1 MQNNPPV
8 TPVEFYALG
17 QRMTNQSL
25 LRNESGKR
33 RFLSHFGISPE
44 VVAILWTSIHH
55 MLPPSSLSIH
65 LLWCLLFMKV
75 YASESV
81 LCGIVGT
88 NEKSFR
94 QHVWIVITA
103 ISSQRNQFVS
113 VQYNLF
119 IMSSTLQLLTIAI
132 FFCQIS
138 LTTRFNHQNGSCCLL
153 SVDGTDFLINE
164 PIPFSKDWFSHKF
177 KGAGLRYEV
186 AIAIQSGDLAWING
200 PFPCGLNSDLTIF
213 RLGLK
218 QQLLPG
224 ERVEADD
231 GYRGDERC
239 DGPFDY
245 CYSEEQYR
253 SKFTVRARHETI
265 NRRFKQFGILST
277 RFRHPRGKHGDIF
290 MAIAVITQISI
301 RNGNPLFP
309 LNYRT
314 YNGN

>member
-1 MQNNPPV
+1 MTHLPPLLTGPPLLSCTEFIHFDRSLLSFHRFLLLLQHLTAVKIVVLSLIMQNNPPV
-8 TPVEFYALG
+8 TPVEFYTLG

-103 ISSQRNQFVS
+103 ISSQRNQFVI

-119 IMSSTLQLLTIAI
+119 IMSSTL
-132 FFCQIS
+132 
-138 LTTRFNHQNGSCCLL
+138 
-153 SVDGTDFLINE
+153 
-164 PIPFSKDWFSHKF
+164 
-177 KGAGLRYEV
+177 
-186 AIAIQSGDLAWING
+186 
-200 PFPCGLNSDLTIF
+200 
-213 RLGLK
+213 
-218 QQLLPG
+218 
-224 ERVEADD
+224 
-231 GYRGDERC
+231 
-239 DGPFDY
+239 
-245 CYSEEQYR
+245 
-253 SKFTVRARHETI
+253 
-265 NRRFKQFGILST
+265 
-277 RFRHPRGKHGDIF
+277 
-290 MAIAVITQISI
+290 
-301 RNGNPLFP
+301 
-309 LNYRT
+309 
-314 YNGN
+314 